1 MTKVYAKVG
10 RGSPF
15 SAVRFCGEKKK
26 KKSCYVIQY
35 SFSGS
40 VVPLI

>member
-15 SAVRFCGEKKK
+15 SAVRFCGGKK

-40 VVPLI
+40 VVPFI